1 MKILVSACLLG
12 RPVRYDGQAK
22 TLHDDLLERWRAEGR
37 LVPLCP
43 EVAAG
48 LPTPRA
54 PAEIEPGR
62 TADDVL
68 ADRGRVLDSQGNDVS
83 GAFRR
88 GAEIALETARANT
101 CRFAL
106 LTDGSPS
113 CGSQSVYDGS
123 FSGTTLSGQGVV
135 AALLTRHGI
144 RVFSERDIAALAEAV
159 KTDA

>member
-113 CGSQSVYDGS
+113 CVSQRVYDGS